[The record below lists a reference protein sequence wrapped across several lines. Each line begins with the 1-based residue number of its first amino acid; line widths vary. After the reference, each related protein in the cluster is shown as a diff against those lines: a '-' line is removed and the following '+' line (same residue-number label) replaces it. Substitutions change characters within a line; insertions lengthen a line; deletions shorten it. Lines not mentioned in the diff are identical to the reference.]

1 MTNFTAAARTARTAI
16 WRQSIVNSIGLRSAF
31 VSPIS
36 IVIRINSPMLEF
48 LCPAEG
54 YEPPTGVKSY
64 LSRTFANVATAS
76 TKRQSISTRTCSQ
89 EKLETRL
96 FTLQSP
102 FLVPILKTV
111 SAVSRS
117 VRSLSR
123 ARTWKG
129 AIASV
134 AAILLLGSTG
144 CFTDLT
150 IAINKGHAG
159 TQPPPPPIV
168 PCEQPHH
175 EGEH

>member
-1 MTNFTAAARTARTAI
+1 MTNFIAAARTARTAI
-16 WRQSIVNSIGLRSAF
+16 CRQSIVKTIGCFAASEC
-31 VSPIS
+31 PIS
-36 IVIRINSPMLEF
+36 IVTSINTPMIEF
-48 LCPAEG
+48 CPVEG
-54 YEPPTGVKSY
+54 YEPPPGVKSY
-64 LSRTFANVATAS
+64 FSRTFANVATAS
-76 TKRQSISTRTCSQ
+76 TKRQSISTCTCSQ

-111 SAVSRS
+111 TAASRS

-134 AAILLLGSTG
+134 AAVLLFASTG

-150 IAINKGHAG
+150 VAINRGNAG

-168 PCEQPHH
+168 PCETPHH